1 MYTGMSELTYMYTLK
16 KLFLYTP
23 KVKHC
28 TVVLVIEL
36 LYNIKSELFK
46 KDFLDRHWE
55 YIN

>member
-1 MYTGMSELTYMYTLK
+1 MSELTYMYTLK

-46 KDFLDRHWE
+46 KDILDRHWE